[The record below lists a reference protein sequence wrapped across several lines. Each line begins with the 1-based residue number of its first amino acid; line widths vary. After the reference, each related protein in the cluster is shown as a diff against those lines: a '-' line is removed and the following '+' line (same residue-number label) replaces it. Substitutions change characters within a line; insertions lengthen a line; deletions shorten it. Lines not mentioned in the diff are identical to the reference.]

1 MIWSLE
7 TIEIIHGFTDEIA
20 NQAPLLDVE
29 GTMDVTH
36 SFGNQEYFSTRSKK
50 LKPVILQ
57 QMLHSKARKPKP

>member
-7 TIEIIHGFTDEIA
+7 TKEIIHGFTDEIA

-36 SFGNQEYFSTRSKK
+36 SFANQEYFNTSKK
-50 LKPVILQ
+50 LKPVVLQ